1 MVVGELDAHGALA
14 LKAVNACIQ
23 FLPTLDSKAL
33 FTVEDLRA
41 ANGTL
46 HPVQQAMVDC
56 HGSQCGFC
64 TPGFV
69 MSMWALYENQ
79 PAGAG
84 LPTRDEI
91 NTALSGNL
99 CRCTGYRPIVDAAQK
114 MFDYAQY
121 PRVTLNREAV
131 QTALRDLERNDTF
144 EYRAPDARG
153 AAFGTP
159 AFYAPVTLDA
169 FARLRAEHPEARL
182 VAGSTDIG
190 LWVTKQF
197 RDLGDMLYIGNV
209 RELKTIGRDAQT
221 LCIGAAVSLED
232 AYAALAADY
241 PELAELWTRFASLP
255 IRNAGTLGGNVANGS
270 PIGDS
275 MPALLALGAEV
286 VLRHGAKTRTLA
298 LDAFYVGYQKT
309 ALAAG
314 EFVAAL
320 AARVLRRPVK
330 LRADRDDDFMITGK
344 RHDAIYEYE
353 AGFDDSGRIL
363 GARVEIALRAGYS
376 ADLSGAVATRA
387 VCHFD
392 NAYHLSDVDIVAL
405 CCKTNT
411 QSNTAFRGFGGPQG
425 ALVMEVML
433 DSIARQLNRDPLD
446 VRVANYYCIG
456 ERDTTPYGQ
465 QVEDNILAPLTD
477 DLLDSSDYR
486 ARREALA
493 AFNAKSPVLKRG
505 LAFTPVKFGIS
516 FNVPFLNQ
524 AGALVHVYKD
534 GSVLVNH
541 GGTEMGQGLNTKVA
555 QVVANEF
562 GLPLSRVRVSA
573 TDTSKIANT
582 SATAAST
589 GSDLNGKAAED
600 AARTIRARLAE
611 LAARQLGGHADDVR
625 FANGEV
631 TVNGGAMPFEQLVGA
646 AYLARVQLWSDG
658 FSRRRKC
665 IGTPRR

>member
-1 MVVGELDAHGALA
+1 MAIYVREAGFGATPCVTRARSALSSGFAMTTQTIRFYRQGSVHEVAGVPASRTLLQHLREDLHCTGTKEGCAEGDCGACTVVVGELDAHGALA

-23 FLPTLDSKAL
+23 FLPTLDGKAL

-79 PAGAG
+79 PAAAG

-121 PRVTLNREAV
+121 PRVTLDREAV
-131 QTALRDLERNDTF
+131 QAALRELQRTDTF

-221 LCIGAAVSLED
+221 LSIGAAVSLED

-286 VLRHGAKTRTLA
+286 VLRHGAKTRTLP
-298 LDAFYVGYQKT
+298 LDAFYLGYQKT

-320 AARVLRRPVK
+320 RVPRPAGNLRFRTYKVSKRYDQDISAVCAAFALHLGEGGTIREARV
-330 LRADRDDDFMITGK
+330 A
-344 RHDAIYEYE
+344 
-353 AGFDDSGRIL
+353 
-363 GARVEIALRAGYS
+363 
-376 ADLSGAVATRA
+376 
-387 VCHFD
+387 
-392 NAYHLSDVDIVAL
+392 
-405 CCKTNT
+405 
-411 QSNTAFRGFGGPQG
+411 FGGMAATPKRAQATEAALNG
-425 ALVMEVML
+425 ATWNEAT
-433 DSIARQLNRDPLD
+433 ARQAMN
-446 VRVANYYCIG
+446 A
-456 ERDTTPYGQ
+456 
-465 QVEDNILAPLTD
+465 LAADYQPLTD
-477 DLLDSSDYR
+477 MRASSAYRLKVARNLLWRFHLETRDD
-486 ARREALA
+486 APLALFDVNVF
-493 AFNAKSPVLKRG
+493 AFE
-505 LAFTPVKFGIS
+505 
-516 FNVPFLNQ
+516 
-524 AGALVHVYKD
+524 AGA
-534 GSVLVNH
+534 
-541 GGTEMGQGLNTKVA
+541 
-555 QVVANEF
+555 
-562 GLPLSRVRVSA
+562 P
-573 TDTSKIANT
+573 
-582 SATAAST
+582 
-589 GSDLNGKAAED
+589 D
-600 AARTIRARLAE
+600 AMAKE
-611 LAARQLGGHADDVR
+611 
-625 FANGEV
+625 
-631 TVNGGAMPFEQLVGA
+631 P
-646 AYLARVQLWSDG
+646 S
-658 FSRRRKC
+658 
-665 IGTPRR
+665 